1 MLKNQAAHVQFS
13 ECSKKIISAKVF
25 RYLWLDLSKTGFAGP
40 KVAIVGAGAVGTTFA
55 YSLLIQGLV
64 SQIIIIDV
72 NKERAEGEVMDLN
85 HGMPFAY
92 PVRIWSG
99 DYHDCK
105 DADIVVIAVDRG
117 QKIEQSR
124 LDLAQ
129 GNFEIMKT
137 IVPKITKYNRDCI
150 LIVVTNPL
158 DVMTYAAL
166 KLSGFPKSRVLGSG
180 TSLDTAR
187 LRFLLAEHLQIDP
200 RNVHAYII
208 GEHGDSEVPVWSLAN
223 VAGIKLRDYCLAC
236 KVPFSERK
244 FDDLFLKVK
253 NAGYEIIKRK
263 GRTNYGVALAV
274 ARIVRSILRNENSVL
289 TVSTLL
295 EDYYGVK
302 NVCLSVPAILNR
314 KGIKEIIKLPL
325 DQKEKDKFRESAR
338 IIKNA
343 TDSLGVLC

>member
-1 MLKNQAAHVQFS
+1 MWF
-13 ECSKKIISAKVF
+13 
-25 RYLWLDLSKTGFAGP
+25 DLSKIGFVGP
-40 KVAIVGAGAVGTTFA
+40 KIVIVGAGSVGTAFA

-64 SQIIIIDV
+64 SQIVVIDV
-72 NKERAEGEVMDLN
+72 NKERAEGEVMDLD
-85 HGMPFAY
+85 HGIPFAY
-92 PVRIWSG
+92 PVEIWSG
-99 DYHDCK
+99 DYYDCK
-105 DADIVVIAVDRG
+105 DADIVVIAVDKG

-129 GNFEIMKT
+129 GNFEIMKQ
-137 IVPKITKYNRDCI
+137 IVPNITKYNKECI

-166 KLSGFPKSRVLGSG
+166 KLSGFPKNRVIGSG

-187 LRFLLAEHLQIDP
+187 LRFLLAKHLQIDP

-236 KVPFSERK
+236 KVPFTERE
-244 FDDLFLKVK
+244 FDDMFLKVR

-274 ARIVRSILRNENSVL
+274 TRIVRSILRNENSVL

-295 EDYYGVK
+295 EDYYGV
-302 NVCLSVPAILNR
+302 NDVCLSVPTIVNR

-325 DQKEKDKFRESAR
+325 DENEIEEFQKSAT
-338 IIKNA
+338 IIKNVI
-343 TDSLGVLC
+343 DSLKL

>member
-1 MLKNQAAHVQFS
+1 LWFKLS
-13 ECSKKIISAKVF
+13 ETDFV
-25 RYLWLDLSKTGFAGP
+25 GP

-55 YSLLIQGLV
+55 YSLLIHGLV
-64 SQIIIIDV
+64 SQMVLIDI
-72 NKERAEGEVMDLN
+72 NKEKAEGEVMDLN
-85 HGMPFAY
+85 HGVPFAY
-92 PVRIWSG
+92 PVKIWSG

-105 DADIVVIAVDRG
+105 DADIIVITVDRG

-137 IVPKITKYNRDCI
+137 VIPKITKYNKNCI
-150 LIVVTNPL
+150 LVVVTNPL
-158 DVMTYAAL
+158 DVMTYAVL
-166 KLSGFPKSRVLGSG
+166 KLSGFPKNRVLGSG

-187 LRFLLAEHLQIDP
+187 LRFLLAGHLHIDP

-236 KVPFSERK
+236 KVPFSERE
-244 FDDLFLKVK
+244 FDNPFLKVK

-274 ARIVRSILRNENSVL
+274 TRVVRSILRNENSVL

-295 EDYYGVK
+295 EDYHGV
-302 NVCLSVPAILNR
+302 NDVCLSVPAVVNR

-325 DQKEKDKFRESAR
+325 DQKEKDKFKKSAR

-343 TDSLGVLC
+343 IKSLKPLY

>member
-1 MLKNQAAHVQFS
+1 
-13 ECSKKIISAKVF
+13 
-25 RYLWLDLSKTGFAGP
+25 LSKIGFVGP
-40 KVAIVGAGAVGTTFA
+40 KIAIVGAGSVGTAFA
-55 YSLLIQGLV
+55 YSLLIHGLA
-64 SQIIIIDV
+64 SQIVVIDV

-85 HGMPFAY
+85 HGIPFAY
-92 PVRIWSG
+92 PVEIWSG

-105 DADIVVIAVDRG
+105 DADIVVIAVDKG

-129 GNFEIMKT
+129 GNFEIMKQ
-137 IVPKITKYNRDCI
+137 IIPNITKHNKECI

-166 KLSGFPKSRVLGSG
+166 KLSAFPNSRVIGSG

-187 LRFLLAEHLQIDP
+187 LRFLLAQHLQIDP
-200 RNVHAYII
+200 RNIHAYII

-223 VAGIKLRDYCLAC
+223 VAGIKLKDYCLAC
-236 KVPFSERK
+236 KVPFTERE
-244 FDDLFLKVK
+244 FEDMFLKVK
-253 NAGYEIIKRK
+253 NAGYEIIRRK
-263 GRTNYGVALAV
+263 GRTNYGVALAIT
-274 ARIVRSILRNENSVL
+274 RIVRCILRNENSVL

-295 EDYYGVK
+295 EDYHGV
-302 NVCLSVPAILNR
+302 NDICLSVPAIVNK

-325 DQKEKDKFRESAR
+325 NENEISDFQKSAT

-343 TDSLGVLC
+343 IDSLKL